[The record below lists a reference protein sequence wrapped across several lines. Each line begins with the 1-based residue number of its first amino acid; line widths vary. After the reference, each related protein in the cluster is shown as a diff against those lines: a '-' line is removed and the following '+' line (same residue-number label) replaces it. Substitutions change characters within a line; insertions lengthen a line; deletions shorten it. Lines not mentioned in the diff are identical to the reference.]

1 MAGSSQGDPGQ
12 AAEYVRMST
21 DHQRYSTRNQSAT
34 IHAYATAQ
42 GMVIVKTYTDEGKS
56 GVTLSG
62 RDGLK
67 QLLTDVQSGT
77 ANFSTILVYDVS
89 RWGRFQDADE
99 SGYYEFLCKK
109 AGIRVVYCAEQ
120 FTNDGSPLSTI
131 VKGIKRAMAGEYS
144 RELSVKTFAGQSR
157 IARLGFKI
165 GGNPGYGYRRLL
177 VDQNGLAKGVLKA
190 GEQKSIATDRVTL
203 VPGPADEVATVR
215 WIFTSFARDRKT
227 ELEIANALNR
237 RGIVNSQ
244 RKPWDRNGV
253 SQLLKN
259 ERYIGNCVWNQTS
272 KKLRSK
278 QVRNSVEVWCR
289 AEGAFQALVERSLF
303 YAAQSIYEE
312 RRRRAV
318 ERNYRKYSD
327 EELLQRLRDLL
338 ATHGYVS
345 RALLAQ
351 NSFPC
356 AHTFDH
362 RFGSLT
368 SALRKIGYTRPPGR
382 RRSAFTRAGRPNN
395 LSDEEML
402 ERLRSLWQR
411 QGYLTE
417 KLIDRDKTLPATKMY
432 QKRFGSLARAYEI
445 IDFVPIRNWTG
456 SLCHLAGRG
465 WSDEGLV
472 DHLRSVLKE
481 RGRLSRTILDES
493 RPGPSRGTI
502 ERRFGG
508 LIRAFELIGMRAIR
522 ARSHVGRAIYPTRRC
537 CLRFVDCG
545 ASGVTCHKWSS
556 HKIWKCLRLPPLSVA
571 SVL

>member
-1 MAGSSQGDPGQ
+1 
-12 AAEYVRMST
+12 MS
-21 DHQRYSTRNQSAT
+21 A
-34 IHAYATAQ
+34 
-42 GMVIVKTYTDEGKS
+42 
-56 GVTLSG
+56 
-62 RDGLK
+62 
-67 QLLTDVQSGT
+67 
-77 ANFSTILVYDVS
+77 
-89 RWGRFQDADE
+89 RF
-99 SGYYEFLCKK
+99 
-109 AGIRVVYCAEQ
+109 
-120 FTNDGSPLSTI
+120 
-131 VKGIKRAMAGEYS
+131 
-144 RELSVKTFAGQSR
+144 
-157 IARLGFKI
+157 
-165 GGNPGYGYRRLL
+165 
-177 VDQNGLAKGVLKA
+177 
-190 GEQKSIATDRVTL
+190 
-203 VPGPADEVATVR
+203 
-215 WIFTSFARDRKT
+215 
-227 ELEIANALNR
+227 
-237 RGIVNSQ
+237 
-244 RKPWDRNGV
+244 
-253 SQLLKN
+253 
-259 ERYIGNCVWNQTS
+259 
-272 KKLRSK
+272 
-278 QVRNSVEVWCR
+278 
-289 AEGAFQALVERSLF
+289 F

-472 DHLRSVLKE
+472 DHLRSVLKD